1 MYQLIVS
8 GQLITSEISTL
19 FTLNT
24 GVISQTL
31 NFWSGN
37 IHLGVRDKLLS
48 TKMCARNDY
57 TLHSHASVINFFFVA
72 RYNLIFIVSKTKQNN
87 NNNKYNYI

>member
-24 GVISQTL
+24 GVIFQTL

-57 TLHSHASVINFFFVA
+57 TLHSHAFVINFFFVA
-72 RYNLIFIVSKTKQNN
+72 SLRYNLIFIVSKTKQKN
-87 NNNKYNYI
+87 